1 MMKNKVKT
9 ALENCRVTLGSWIQL
24 GPYPAIAEVMADCGF
39 DWLSVDGEHSDIDV
53 EGFTNLA
60 RGMQRNGCVPLV
72 RVRENDTLVIR
83 QMLDAGAQGVIVPL
97 INTAEEAEKAVA
109 AAKYPPWGVRGFCFS
124 RMNRYGLDFDEY
136 AQTANDNIAV
146 VVMIE
151 SKTGVEN
158 IDAILSVRGV
168 DGVLIGPYD
177 LSGSCG
183 RPGQLEHPEVI
194 QAVQTVLDA
203 CKRHRKSA
211 GIHLVH
217 PTPERISSLISQG
230 FTFLALGVDLV
241 FLQQGAAA
249 ALDSARQAAAR

>member
-97 INTAEEAEKAVA
+97 INTAEEAL
-109 AAKYPPWGVRGFCFS
+109 
-124 RMNRYGLDFDEY
+124 RYAD
-136 AQTANDNIAV
+136 
-146 VVMIE
+146 
-151 SKTGVEN
+151 
-158 IDAILSVRGV
+158 SVNSPN
-168 DGVLIGPYD
+168 L
-177 LSGSCG
+177 
-183 RPGQLEHPEVI
+183 
-194 QAVQTVLDA
+194 
-203 CKRHRKSA
+203 
-211 GIHLVH
+211 GIHLDTYHMNIEEDNIGAAIRLVGNRLRH
-217 PTPERISSLISQG
+217 FHTGENNRNIPGRGHLDWEEIFR
-230 FTFLALGVDLV
+230 ALSDIGYRKDIVSEP
-241 FLQQGAAA
+241 FLQMGGEVGYDIRVWRPILKNPTEERLDAAA
-249 ALDSARQAAAR
+249 AELLGFTKSMLTKFGMD